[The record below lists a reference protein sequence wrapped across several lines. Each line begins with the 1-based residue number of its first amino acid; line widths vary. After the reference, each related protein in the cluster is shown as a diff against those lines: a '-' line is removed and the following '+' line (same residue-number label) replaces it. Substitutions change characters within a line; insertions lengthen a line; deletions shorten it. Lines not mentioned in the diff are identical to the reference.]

1 MVSCVS
7 ERSIFVG
14 GEARRCARLG
24 TSGALFALKVTD
36 VLWVACSPNFVQKA
50 RACTDGTEGEEG
62 GTMVSRVHRRLMCA
76 GIRRRTLHLGG
87 GGEGTH
93 VHVTSHKHLGLR
105 ASINGDVLSHTLMVP
120 CSPVS
125 RTSGPHMCD
134 HQRS

>member
-1 MVSCVS
+1 
-7 ERSIFVG
+7 
-14 GEARRCARLG
+14 
-24 TSGALFALKVTD
+24 
-36 VLWVACSPNFVQKA
+36 
-50 RACTDGTEGEEG
+50 
-62 GTMVSRVHRRLMCA
+62 MVSRVHRRLMCA
-76 GIRRRTLHLGG
+76 GIRQPGG